1 LGTVSKI
8 EGALSMSRWNIRGR
22 RYKINKEMEIKI
34 VDEEIAK
41 EREKEVKEV
50 N

>member
-1 LGTVSKI
+1 MCLDERKG
-8 EGALSMSRWNIRGR
+8 GR
-22 RYKINKEMEIKI
+22 RDRINKEMEIKI

-41 EREKEVKEV
+41 ERAKEEKAV

>member
-1 LGTVSKI
+1 LCLDERIGG
-8 EGALSMSRWNIRGR
+8 EGNR
-22 RYKINKEMEIKI
+22 INKEMEIKI

-41 EREKEVKEV
+41 EREKEEKEV

>member
-1 LGTVSKI
+1 MCLDERKG
-8 EGALSMSRWNIRGR
+8 GR
-22 RYKINKEMEIKI
+22 RDRINKEMEIKI

-41 EREKEVKEV
+41 EREKEEKEV